1 MSTTAEERTHPTDT
15 GGQYAP
21 ALADARQPAATART
35 AKTGLKQQVGRAGA
49 GVLDQN
55 SLYLI

>member
-15 GGQYAP
+15 GRQYAP

-35 AKTGLKQQVGRAGA
+35 AKTGLKQQETMSEGQGL
-49 GVLDQN
+49 G
-55 SLYLI
+55 S